1 MTEQDLMRI
10 ERELDIHLPDDYRK
24 AVLNYPIRADR
35 GTSDSW
41 LFDDAEAL
49 VELNAEYRQ
58 GFGELPPWPAHYFI
72 VGETDCMPYFVD
84 LTKSPSPVFSAD
96 HGNLQSLSTEAETLS
111 AWVEA
116 FLKEM
121 RDDGGNPDAERRDN
135 EKLRKTL
142 VVIFYVVV
150 VLLLGFF
157 AVVKIRSLLKGRR

>member
-41 LFDDAEAL
+41 LYDNAEAL
-49 VELNAEYRQ
+49 VKLNREYRN
-58 GFGELPPWPAHYFI
+58 GFSGLPPWPAHYFI

-96 HGNLQSLSTEAETLS
+96 RGNLKWVSTEAESLP
-111 AWVEA
+111 AWVNA
-116 FLKEM
+116 LLKEM
-121 RDDGGNPDAERRDN
+121 RENGEDPDAKQRFN
-135 EKLRKTL
+135 EKARK
-142 VVIFYVVV
+142 VKAVIFYVLVSLLLAFCAVV
-150 VLLLGFF
+150 VIG
-157 AVVKIRSLLKGRR
+157 SLMEAKR

>member
-10 ERELDIHLPDDYRK
+10 ERELGIHLPDDYRK

-41 LFDDAEAL
+41 LYDNAVAL
-49 VELNAEYRQ
+49 VKMNREYRN
-58 GFGELPPWPAHYFI
+58 GFSGLPPWPAHYFI
-72 VGETDCMPYFVD
+72 VGETDCVPYFVD

-111 AWVEA
+111 AWVDA

-121 RDDGGNPDAERRDN
+121 RDDGGNPDAERRDD
-135 EKLRKTL
+135 EKLRKSL
-142 VVIFYVVV
+142 VVIFYVGV

-157 AVVKIRSLLKGRR
+157 AVVKISSLLKGKR

>member
-1 MTEQDLMRI
+1 MTEQDLLRI
-10 ERELDIHLPDDYRK
+10 ERELEIQLPDDYRK

-35 GTSDSW
+35 GTMDSW
-41 LFDDAEAL
+41 LYDNAEAL
-49 VELNAEYRQ
+49 VKLNREYRN
-58 GFGELPPWPAHYFI
+58 GFSGLPPWPAHYFI
-72 VGETDCMPYFVD
+72 VGETDCMPYFVN

-96 HGNLQSLSTEAETLS
+96 HGNLQSLNTEAETLS

-121 RDDGGNPDAERRDN
+121 QDDGGDPDAERRDN

-150 VLLLGFF
+150 VLLFGFF
-157 AVVKIRSLLKGRR
+157 AVVKITSLVKSRR

>member
-41 LFDDAEAL
+41 LYDNAEAL
-49 VELNAEYRQ
+49 VKLNREYRN
-58 GFGELPPWPAHYFI
+58 GFSGLPPWPAHYFI
-72 VGETDCMPYFVD
+72 VGETDCVPYFMD

-96 HGNLQSLSTEAETLS
+96 HGDLQALSTEAETLS
-111 AWVEA
+111 AWVDA

-121 RDDGGNPDAERRDN
+121 RDDGVNPDAERRNN

-142 VVIFYVVV
+142 VVFFYALV

-157 AVVKIRSLLKGRR
+157 AVVKVGSLLKGRR